1 MKLQQIDYRRVLQ
14 RPIDLTAADLKKIPL
29 RSEQFILP
37 SELHELLGLERSP
50 GCPTGSRMAL
60 FLVPA

>member
-1 MKLQQIDYRRVLQ
+1 MVPEGPVFHLRSFAKYA
-14 RPIDLTAADLKKIPL
+14 AADLKKIPL